1 MPSVFPT
8 GVFIQDIKQTASSDE
23 SEGINTMTVTLTNQ
37 QKANFNVKNG
47 KQGSSA
53 EATAQMEQHAKD
65 YIAAELTDQ
74 KAALEQAIETAK
86 TDINNSAEQAN
97 TDLQQKVTQAEAEL
111 SALIQN
117 KEQDFQGKVDEGK
130 NYIDGQLSAASQS
143 LQESINT
150 KVTEAM
156 ATAESTLL
164 AKVNAKFIEHYQKG
178 YLQMPGMPSPLED
191 TSMHYAGY
199 SWHEVNYDGN
209 FFRAKGRNAK
219 TFSSVKLTAEQIKN
233 GTYAFG
239 ADEQEDAIREIWG
252 HSKTDINFTTSE
264 LRPSETGAFL
274 RNYAF
279 NLPYKGN
286 TGDLVYGDLMFRAS
300 RVVPTAEENRS
311 RNLTFA
317 FWVLI
322 KNE

>member
-37 QKANFNVKNG
+37 QKAHFNVKNG

-65 YIAAELTDQ
+65 YIAAELADQ
-74 KAALEQAIETAK
+74 KEALEQAIETGK

-97 TDLQQKVTQAEAEL
+97 TDLQQKVTQAGAEL

-130 NYIDGQLSAASQS
+130 NYIDGQLSAASEG

-156 ATAESTLL
+156 ATAESALL
-164 AKVNAKFIEHYQKG
+164 SKVNAKFIEHYQKG
-178 YLQMPGMPSPLED
+178 YLQLPGMPSPLED
-191 TSMHYAGY
+191 ASMHYEGY
-199 SWHEVNYDGN
+199 SWYEVNYDGN
-209 FFRAKGRNAK
+209 FFRTKGRNAK
-219 TFSSVKLTAEQIKN
+219 VFSSKKLTKEQIRN
-233 GTYAFG
+233 GDYIFQD
-239 ADEQEDAIREIWG
+239 DEQPDSLKKHKHNVKVYNDGAPDGWG
-252 HSKTDINFTTSE
+252 DHANYDGCKYWNSRYNNGSDSDNMTTW
-264 LRPSETGAFL
+264 ETGDQE
-274 RNYAF
+274 
-279 NLPYKGN
+279 
-286 TGDLVYGDLMFRAS
+286 T
-300 RVVPTAEENRS
+300 RS
-311 RNLTFA
+311 RNLTFIY
-317 FWVLI
+317 WILV